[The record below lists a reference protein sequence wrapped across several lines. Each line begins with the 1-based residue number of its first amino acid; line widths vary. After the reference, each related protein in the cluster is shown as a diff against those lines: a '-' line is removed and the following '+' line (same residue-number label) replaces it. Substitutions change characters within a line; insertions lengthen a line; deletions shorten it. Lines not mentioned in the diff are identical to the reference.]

1 MIEYRK
7 AKPGD
12 APAIRSFLEKV
23 WYATYTGLL
32 PVPVIQKG
40 IEKWFAIS
48 FLAKQAEDPEL
59 FFLLAIEADEIIG
72 LTTARMLDAETMNI
86 ARLYIHP
93 DYQGRGLG
101 SLLMQKAM
109 ESLTGSFQKIR
120 LGVIQGNQKA
130 ISFYQHKGFIQTGSE
145 TEDIAGYP
153 LVVLIMEKRNI

>member
-7 AKPGD
+7 AKPED

-32 PVPVIQKG
+32 PEPVIQKA
-40 IEKWFAIS
+40 IEKWFDTS
-48 FLAKQAEDPEL
+48 FLAKQAEDPEI

-72 LTTARMLDAETMNI
+72 LTTTRMLDSETMNLG
-86 ARLYIHP
+86 RLYIHP
-93 DYQGRGLG
+93 NYQGRGLG

-109 ESLTGSFQKIR
+109 ESFSGSYQKIR
-120 LGVIQGNQKA
+120 LGVIQGNQNA

-145 TEDIAGYP
+145 TEVIEGFP
-153 LVVLIMEKRNI
+153 LVVLIMEK